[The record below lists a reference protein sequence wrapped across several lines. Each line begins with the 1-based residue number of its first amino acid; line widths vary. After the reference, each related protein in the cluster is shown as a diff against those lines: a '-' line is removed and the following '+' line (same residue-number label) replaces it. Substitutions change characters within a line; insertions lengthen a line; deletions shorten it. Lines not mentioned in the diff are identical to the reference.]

1 VAVDFTVNDVIH
13 KINARFVRA
22 FLPGAKK
29 KYYLR
34 AAFQPELDIHGIAS
48 KAEVYN
54 ITASPKVI
62 EEGLKAGMELI
73 YYLAADGYKIKTPV
87 FNLNIRL
94 PGEYDGSETR
104 LNEDAYPEVRMQTAH
119 GFREYIRNKVQ
130 VEFAGTMAE
139 EGCIAGVT
147 DETTGNANQ
156 TITAGNIIAV
166 RGSGLKVDGD
176 EAHKGQ
182 IGVFF
187 EALSTGKRYKA
198 AALPVNEPR
207 RLKILVPQDILKGK
221 EYRLVVVTQT
231 HPGGRSGRI
240 LKELRE
246 VHSDFA
252 LAV

>member
-1 VAVDFTVNDVIH
+1 MAVDFTVNDVMH
-13 KINARFVRA
+13 KINAKFVRA
-22 FLPGAKK
+22 FLPEAKK
-29 KYYLR
+29 RYNLK
-34 AAFQPELDIHGIAS
+34 AVSQPVLNIHDIAS

-54 ITASPKVI
+54 VTTPPKVI
-62 EEGLKAGMELI
+62 EEGLNAAMELI

-87 FNLNIRL
+87 FILNIRL

-104 LNEDAYPEVRMQTAH
+104 LNEDTYPEVRMQTAY

-147 DETTGNANQ
+147 DETTGSANQ

-166 RGSGLKVDGD
+166 HGSGLKVDGD

-187 EALSTGKRYKA
+187 EAASTGKRYKA
-198 AALPVNEPR
+198 AALPVNKPR
-207 RLKILVPQDILKGK
+207 QLKILVPQDLLKGK

-231 HPGGRSGRI
+231 HPKGSGHI

-246 VHSDFA
+246 VRSDFA